1 MAFVT
6 TQTSAIKLA
15 GFTPAIVLVTGTYL
29 STGGD
34 TGGIVSPGYTN
45 SSGTLTAV
53 TNTGAYGDASGCT
66 KMLCKPILTPTLSDA
81 TAPGASGPT
90 FNATR
95 SRDESTIV
103 TTADTGGTYVLV
115 CLNNGDQP

>member
-6 TQTSAIKLA
+6 TQTNAIKSA
-15 GFTPAIVLVTGTYL
+15 GYTPALVLVTGTYL
-29 STGGD
+29 SSAGD
-34 TGGIVSPGYTN
+34 TGGVISPGYTN
-45 SSGTLTAV
+45 ASGTFTAV

-66 KMLCKPILTPTLSDA
+66 KMLFFQLSPTLSDA
-81 TAPGASGPT
+81 TAPGGAIA

-95 SRDESTIV
+95 SRDEVTIV
-103 TTADTGGTYVLV
+103 TTADTGGTYCLY